1 MAVNMK
7 KMLAKALLELNEHKN
22 LDAITIQNLLDHT
35 GVSRQTF
42 YNHFKDKNDLIQ
54 YIYEIYI
61 IPDFGDYTKNINFEL
76 SMYNTLVKMKDYR
89 NFLKQAC
96 MMEGQNC
103 LKEYM
108 FKHCQEFDLKWHEHF
123 YGSQLPESLHF
134 ATIYHSTASTSM
146 TLSWILSD
154 MVVSCRDMA
163 HMITT
168 MRSIGMDVLF
178 EQGQKNPYSI

>member
-7 KMLAKALLELNEHKN
+7 KMLAEALLELNVNKN
-22 LDAITIQNLLDHT
+22 LEQITIQNLLDHT
-35 GVSRQTF
+35 GISRQTF

-61 IPDFGDYTKNINFEL
+61 IPDFGDSTKDINFEI
-76 SMYNTLVKMKDYR
+76 SMLHTLQKMQEYKI
-89 NFLKQAC
+89 FLKQAC

-108 FKHCQEFDLKWHEHF
+108 FKHCQEFDLKWHEYF
-123 YGSQLPESLHF
+123 YGSQLPDALRF

-154 MVVSCRDMA
+154 MVVGCEEMA

-168 MRSIGMDVLF
+168 MRSVGMDVLF
-178 EQGQKNPYSI
+178 DDGHRNPYKI